1 MLLKLSSTVGT
12 SLRVSL
18 GGDQAEVGCWGS
30 GGRGVQKRRPHYLNW
45 ISSSPHHMCHCS
57 VSIHIFGQTGTYYLN
72 YSSGSPHYICQFSLF
87 GLQCFFTH
95 IWAEWKYL
103 SRVPSVAPPM
113 CQSALDYTGWFCAVK
128 YLIASWVLLL
138 HLLHCIGVHF
148 LVLHW
153 YVLYGEIIELPP
165 FPTKFSFSS
174 L

>member
-1 MLLKLSSTVGT
+1 MLLNASKIVFHCWHVVASFLG
-12 SLRVSL
+12 LRPGRSWLL
-18 GGDQAEVGCWGS
+18 GKWWP
-30 GGRGVQKRRPHYLNW
+30 RGVQKRRPHYLNC
-45 ISSSPHHMCHCS
+45 ISSSPHHMCQCS

-128 YLIASWVLLL
+128 YLIAS
-138 HLLHCIGVHF
+138 
-148 LVLHW
+148 
-153 YVLYGEIIELPP
+153 
-165 FPTKFSFSS
+165 
-174 L
+174 

>member
-18 GGDQAEVGCWGS
+18 GGDQAKVGCWGS
-30 GGRGVQKRRPHYLNW
+30 GGCGVQKRRPHYLNC

-113 CQSALDYTGWFCAVK
+113 CQSALDCIGWFCTVK
-128 YLIASWVLLL
+128 YLN
-138 HLLHCIGVHF
+138 CI
-148 LVLHW
+148 LSS
-153 YVLYGEIIELPP
+153 PP
-165 FPTKFSFSS
+165 V
-174 L
+174 

>member
-18 GGDQAEVGCWGS
+18 GCDQAEVGCWGS
-30 GGRGVQKRRPHYLNW
+30 CGRGVQKRRPHYLNC

-72 YSSGSPHYICQFSLF
+72 NSSGSPLYKCQFALSEITVLF
-87 GLQCFFTH
+87 MH

-113 CQSALDYTGWFCAVK
+113 CQSALDCTGWFCTVK
-128 YLIASWVLLL
+128 YLN
-138 HLLHCIGVHF
+138 CISSSPPPSPSSP
-148 LVLHW
+148 
-153 YVLYGEIIELPP
+153 LYQCAFCTGMFCTVKCLKCPRPP
-165 FPTKFSFSS
+165 KLFFSS

>member
-1 MLLKLSSTVGT
+1 MATRQKLAVGELVVVVVVVVVVNWLLLLLLSLLSTTITLPLLARRCEFPWVATRQKLAVG
-12 SLRVSL
+12 
-18 GGDQAEVGCWGS
+18 EVVAL
-30 GGRGVQKRRPHYLNW
+30 GVQKRRPHYLNC

-128 YLIASWVLLL
+128 YLIAS
-138 HLLHCIGVHF
+138 
-148 LVLHW
+148 
-153 YVLYGEIIELPP
+153 
-165 FPTKFSFSS
+165 
-174 L
+174 